1 MLGVVAWKEGMIV
14 SLLLYCYCSFE
25 KHTDKMASNN
35 KHFQAMSNVDV
46 GIYINIQYNVVVCW
60 DGVRPGWWSRGGSIP
75 VKSRAWNEGI

>member
-1 MLGVVAWKEGMIV
+1 MIV

-46 GIYINIQYNVVVCW
+46 DIYINIQ
-60 DGVRPGWWSRGGSIP
+60 
-75 VKSRAWNEGI
+75 